1 MDIKVKSHLKPCAA
15 LSIAIMIVAL
25 VMTLTGHGMNLG
37 VDFTGG
43 TIMTYNM
50 GEQFE
55 AADVEAVLADN
66 GASPTRR
73 SPRPVITIRRCRSV
87 SATRK
92 IPTICVRRWKARSAR
107 NTLAWNMSIFPALAR
122 LRAVI

>member
-55 AADVEAVLADN
+55 TADVEAVLADN
-66 GASPTRR
+66 G
-73 SPRPVITIRRCRSV
+73 ITDAQI
-87 SATRK
+87 AKTRK

-107 NTLAWNMSIFPALAR
+107 NTRAWNMSIFPALAR

>member
-15 LSIAIMIVAL
+15 VSIAIMIVAL

-55 AADVEAVLADN
+55 TADVEKVLADN
-66 GASPTRR
+66 GISDAQIAKTGEK
-73 SPRPVITIRRCRSV
+73 TRRCRFA
-87 SATRK
+87 SATRRTRM
-92 IPTICVRRWKARSAR
+92 ISARRWKIRSAR
-107 NTLAWNMSIFPALAR
+107 NTPAWNTSIFPAWAR
-122 LRAVI
+122 LRAAT

>member
-66 GASPTRR
+66 G
-73 SPRPVITIRRCRSV
+73 ITDAQIAKTGDNDTQVQIRISD
-87 SATRK
+87 K
-92 IPTICVRRWKARSAR
+92 
-107 NTLAWNMSIFPALAR
+107 
-122 LRAVI
+122 

>member
-43 TIMTYNM
+43 TIMT
-50 GEQFE
+50 
-55 AADVEAVLADN
+55 L
-66 GASPTRR
+66 SL
-73 SPRPVITIRRCRSV
+73 IHI
-87 SATRK
+87 
-92 IPTICVRRWKARSAR
+92 
-107 NTLAWNMSIFPALAR
+107 
-122 LRAVI
+122 